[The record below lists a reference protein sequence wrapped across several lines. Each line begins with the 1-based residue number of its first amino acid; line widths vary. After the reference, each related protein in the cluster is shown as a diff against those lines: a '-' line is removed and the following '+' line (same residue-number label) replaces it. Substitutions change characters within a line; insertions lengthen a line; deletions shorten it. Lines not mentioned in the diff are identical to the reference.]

1 MPLIIVA
8 GQPEAEALLPVVDE
22 QPVLQPVL
30 AGVVLYC
37 VVVVAGVLLDDGV
50 LDDVSLQPLVQ
61 PRF

>member
-8 GQPEAEALLPVVDE
+8 GQPEAEALLLVVAG

>member
-8 GQPEAEALLPVVDE
+8 GQPETLALLLVDDG

-37 VVVVAGVLLDDGV
+37 VVVVAGVLLVAGV
-50 LDDVSLQPLVQ
+50 LDDVLLQPLVQ
-61 PRF
+61 PRL

>member
-8 GQPEAEALLPVVDE
+8 GQPEAEALLLVVDE

>member
-8 GQPEAEALLPVVDE
+8 GQPEAEALLLVDDE
-22 QPVLQPVL
+22 QPVLQLVL

-37 VVVVAGVLLDDGV
+37 VVVVAGVLVDDGV
-50 LDDVSLQPLVQ
+50 LDEVLLQPFVQ